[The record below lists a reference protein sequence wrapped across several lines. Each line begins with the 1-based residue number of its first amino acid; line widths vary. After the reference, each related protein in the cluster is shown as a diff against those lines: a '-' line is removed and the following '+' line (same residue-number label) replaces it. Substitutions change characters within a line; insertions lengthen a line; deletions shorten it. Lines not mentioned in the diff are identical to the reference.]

1 MTYLHDFDQNGVIYY
16 IGTCGK
22 TVPFRNPAEEEGEW
36 GVHCFRGTL
45 QFMDQ
50 RKSSDALGS
59 AADMCSRANVD
70 TMSGDHKD
78 AWWLLDLGPGRT
90 VTPQMYTIRHG
101 HFTPLNSL
109 RNWRLESSLSGKPST
124 WHELHSHLNDE
135 SLDDGYATATWAVKT
150 INTAHMQPCRFLRIV
165 QTAANSSDNNMV
177 SDPQVQQA
185 CHVHA
190 APDLSA
196 ALSCLVLYLY
206 APADQTPALD
216 WRN

>member
-1 MTYLHDFDQNGVIYY
+1 MERRWLV
-16 IGTCGK
+16 
-22 TVPFRNPAEEEGEW
+22 V
-36 GVHCFRGTL
+36 VL
-45 QFMDQ
+45 
-50 RKSSDALGS
+50 ALALTGLG
-59 AADMCSRANVD
+59 AAI
-70 TMSGDHKD
+70 TGLLFTSGIN
-78 AWWLLDLGPGRT
+78 L
-90 VTPQMYTIRHG
+90 
-101 HFTPLNSL
+101 L
-109 RNWRLESSLSGKPST
+109 RNWRLEGSLSGKPST

-177 SDPQVQQA
+177 SDPQVQQT